1 MNPARNC
8 LISVRP
14 KGSVALACTTCL
26 PARLM
31 ARSPLC
37 SSKLTRSWASFASR
51 NRVKKLVLGSRSGAL
66 GSKAA
71 GVRRPHR
78 RRRPMGHHHYRCL
91 CFPRTFVLFL

>member
-1 MNPARNC
+1 MHHLFAGASDGQVAALFVKADAR
-8 LISVRP
+8 
-14 KGSVALACTTCL
+14 
-26 PARLM
+26 
-31 ARSPLC
+31 
-37 SSKLTRSWASFASR
+37 WASFASR

-78 RRRPMGHHHYRCL
+78 RRRPMGHHHHRCL